1 MQSFP
6 VSIASMLF
14 VICALVPN
22 LQIGKKRHRSCKVK
36 RLRSFYR
43 HFEET
48 SASLVRKMVSLKLK
62 NVNVWL
68 IFLIC
73 SIEIVDSYE
82 QARNQK
88 YGHHCRSEWRK
99 WQSSA
104 RKYTK
109 RKQTHQS
116 NDFLL
121 HFAVIINLK
130 INKSQEKIQNL
141 LP

>member
-1 MQSFP
+1 MRSFP
-6 VSIASMLF
+6 VSTVSMLF
-14 VICALVPN
+14 VICVLVPN

-36 RLRSFYR
+36 RLKSFYK

-48 SASLVRKMVSLKLK
+48 SASLVMKMVSLKLK

-82 QARNQK
+82 QAKNHR
-88 YGHHCRSEWRK
+88 YGLHYRSEWRK
-99 WQSSA
+99 WQSCA

-109 RKQTHQS
+109 RKQTLQS
-116 NDFLL
+116 IDFLL
-121 HFAVIINLK
+121 IFF
-130 INKSQEKIQNL
+130 S
-141 LP
+141 